1 MLKLLKINNIALVP
15 SLELEFG
22 KGLTL
27 LTGETGAG
35 KSILIDA
42 LGLVLGERASPD
54 LIRTGEERAVVEAV
68 FELKNAGTLLEE
80 RVLPHEGD
88 ELVLRR
94 ELQANGKGRATAN
107 GAIVPVGLLRDLAPH
122 LAAVHGQHEP
132 QGLLDPATHL

>member
-1 MLKLLKINNIALVP
+1 MLKLLRINHIALVP
-15 SLELEFG
+15 ALELDCAE
-22 KGLTL
+22 GLTL

-54 LIRTGEERAVVEAV
+54 LIRTGEDKAVVEAV
-68 FELKNAGTLLEE
+68 FELDDAGTLLEE
-80 RVLPHEGD
+80 RALPVDGD

-107 GAIVPVGLLRDLAPH
+107 GAIVPVGLRS
-122 LAAVHGQHEP
+122 E
-132 QGLLDPATHL
+132 